1 MQKSGSPSSWLA
13 STDGIAAQWQD
24 LLLLL
29 ARVLFGWTF
38 VMSGWGKLMNISG
51 FIATMPRRGLPDFL
65 GYAAPF
71 VEFIGGVLLV
81 VGLATR
87 YASLVMLLFIIIA
100 AFSSHRYWAVESAQ
114 VANQSAHFWKRV
126 DDGRRGAVIHHRY
139 GSLFGRRDASTKALG
154 APRRGDHVNGGTS
167 VFGP

>member
-1 MQKSGSPSSWLA
+1 MSMQKSGSPSSWLA

-65 GYAAPF
+65 GYVAPF

-114 VANQSAHFWKRV
+114 VANQSAHFWKAV
-126 DDGRRGAVIHHRY
+126 SMMGGAVLLFITGAGRY
-139 GSLFGRRDASTKALG
+139 SVDAVLSRR
-154 APRRGDHVNGGTS
+154 P
-167 VFGP
+167 